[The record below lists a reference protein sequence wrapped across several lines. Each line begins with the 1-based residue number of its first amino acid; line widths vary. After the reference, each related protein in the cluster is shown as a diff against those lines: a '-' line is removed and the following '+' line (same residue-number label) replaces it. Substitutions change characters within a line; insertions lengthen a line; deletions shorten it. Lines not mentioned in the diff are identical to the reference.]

1 MLHLCETISAVSLP
15 RGIHMSCVKGGICEH
30 GGCSDCLGEPNIKL
44 GQDWKRMSDASE
56 VKRYKT
62 SPGWYEINDVTEYNG
77 ASVRLKP
84 SYTSSTEFKANLEDK
99 QKEVS
104 NDIFRQRDNMS
115 DASEVKRPRIFHVN
129 KDAYGSYQRAIL
141 VEDHDRIM
149 AERDELWKRAAKF
162 VMPGEMDTGES
173 IEHYIKTLERTIAE
187 LRAEVEKAQSIA
199 WDRKCKAREHE
210 LTIATQERVI
220 EKLKA
225 ALEWYANATEFEISG
240 DETGEPLAD
249 GVPFTTVAKSIL
261 KEIEREGEVEK

>member
-1 MLHLCETISAVSLP
+1 
-15 RGIHMSCVKGGICEH
+15 
-30 GGCSDCLGEPNIKL
+30 
-44 GQDWKRMSDASE
+44 MSDASE

-149 AERDELWKRAAKF
+149 AERDELWKRATKF

-173 IEHYIKTLERTIAE
+173 IEHYIKTLEQTVAE
-187 LRAEVEKAQSIA
+187 LRADLSTCRSITQGAFNVQTDLKAEIDELRAEIEQQSNA
-199 WDRKCKAREHE
+199 YEFALDNHVHMQ
-210 LTIATQERVI
+210 LTIARQAKE
-220 EKLKA
+220 
-225 ALEWYANATEFEISG
+225 
-240 DETGEPLAD
+240 ET
-249 GVPFTTVAKSIL
+249 
-261 KEIEREGEVEK
+261 